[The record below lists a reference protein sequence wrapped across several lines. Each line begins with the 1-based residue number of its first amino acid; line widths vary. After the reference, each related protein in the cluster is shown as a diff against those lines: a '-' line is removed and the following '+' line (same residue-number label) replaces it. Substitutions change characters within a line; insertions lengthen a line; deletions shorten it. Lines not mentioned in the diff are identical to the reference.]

1 MVTKAQQLATDRE
14 EYRAWVAGQVRYVE
28 EHLRIDVWDSSA
40 LRRAGKRVQD
50 TGDAWQGYWP
60 TVRPYVTTEFREAVE
75 QGVIRRMTLTD
86 WRAMMGRE
94 RDAVESASDGE
105 EGRDALRTLETIRE
119 WYAMRGELITRARA
133 AGIPWKDIQAAAGL
147 SRPQVN
153 RLALDYTRGLERA
166 AMEADAAVTDAA
178 EVLEVSATD
187 WAEFATPESLDYDES
202 ELI

>member
-1 MVTKAQQLATDRE
+1 MVTKTQQLATDRE
-14 EYRAWVAGQVRYVE
+14 EYRAWVAGQVQYVE
-28 EHLRIDVWDSSA
+28 GTLRIDVWDHTA
-40 LRRAGKRVQD
+40 LARAGKRVQD

-60 TVRPYVTTEFREAVE
+60 TVRPYCTTEFVEAVE

-94 RDAVESASDGE
+94 REAVESYSDGE

-133 AGIPWKDIQAAAGL
+133 AGIPWKQIQEAAGL

-153 RLALDYTRGLERA
+153 RLGLEYTRGLERD
-166 AMEADAAVTDAA
+166 AMTADAAA
-178 EVLEVSATD
+178 EPAPVD
-187 WAEFATPESLDYDES
+187 WAEWGTPESVDDDGEPF
-202 ELI
+202 